1 MNSLGKL
8 NAAIY
13 RNLQVL
19 MNDRLRDLDISS
31 GQYDFFVAISQNE
44 GLSLKELGALLH
56 VGKSTTTKAV
66 QDLAGKGYVRK
77 VKDTEDARIDH
88 LFLTVKGKGAVP
100 IMQQVS
106 DENDALAASMLSE
119 KEAVV
124 LQVLLSR
131 VLKGLQAEKQ
141 TRQEEAQ
148 RRRGGWVAEKP
159 EA

>member
-19 MNDRLRDLDISS
+19 MNDRMRDLDIGS
-31 GQYDFFVAISQNE
+31 GQYDFFYVISQQE
-44 GLSLKELGALLH
+44 GLSLKELGEELH

-66 QDLAGKGYVRK
+66 QDLVKKGYVRK
-77 VKDTEDARIDH
+77 VRDTEDARIDH

-100 IMQQVS
+100 LMQQIS
-106 DENDALAASMLSE
+106 DENDALGSSMLSE

-124 LQVLLSR
+124 LNVLLNR
-131 VLKGLQAEKQ
+131 VLEGLQEEKALRQAEAK
-141 TRQEEAQ
+141 
-148 RRRGGWVAEKP
+148 RRRQGGSSK
-159 EA
+159 